1 MLLSPARLRRLVR
14 PMPPT
19 PTPAMLRRSLGGVW
33 PLPSTCRGTMVSP
46 AAVVP
51 AVAMKSRR
59 EMVIESPLEL
69 IPETQLNLAA
79 IVGLRRHA
87 TEIRVGRV
95 REARAAARD
104 RAGLRV
110 AEIRVVREVE
120 NLRPELQPL
129 RPAQRE
135 VLEQRDVPL
144 LLPRIVEQIA
154 WGVAERARGRRRKR
168 GGVEPE
174 IRVASA
180 GEAPARVGLRVAG
193 QVVGLTKCA
202 ITHARDVVGAQ
213 HRKRR
218 PAAEER
224 RAGDLPPA
232 QQHFHQRVLRLP
244 EWQIVDV
251 METEDVTAIVAR
263 RSPVAVFVVGVEQ
276 HVALVA
282 AVIHRL
288 AKRV

>member
-104 RAGLRV
+104 CAGLRV

-120 NLRPELQPL
+120 NLRPELQLL
-129 RPAQRE
+129 RTAQRE

-154 WGVAERARGRRRKR
+154 RGGAERSRGRRRKCGR
-168 GGVEPE
+168 VEPE
-174 IRVASA
+174 IRVGSA
-180 GEAPARVGLRVAG
+180 GEVPARVGLRVAD
-193 QVVGLTKCA
+193 QVVGLAERA

-218 PAAEER
+218 AAAEER

-232 QQHFHQRVLRLP
+232 QQDLQQGVLRLP
-244 EWQIVDV
+244 ERQILNVV
-251 METEDVTAIVAR
+251 EAEDVTTVVAR
-263 RSPVAVFVVGVEQ
+263 WPPEALFIVGVEQ
-276 HVALVA
+276 HVA
-282 AVIHRL
+282 
-288 AKRV
+288 